1 MASPLPTCAFA
12 VLYRF
17 RVRPGSEQPF
27 RAAWAA
33 LTHAIRDTHG
43 GLGSRL
49 HHVDGDLWAA
59 YAQWPDRATWETA
72 QGAPSAD
79 PAASAAMGAAM
90 IESLEPLLLEPIDDL
105 LQPVVIEGP

>member
-1 MASPLPTCAFA
+1 MSSESATCALS

-17 RVRPGSEQPF
+17 RVRPGQEAAF
-27 RAAWAA
+27 RAAWAD
-33 LTHAIRDTHG
+33 LTRAIRDTRG

-59 YAQWPDRATWETA
+59 YAQWPDRAAWEA
-72 QGAPSAD
+72 AMAAPSAD

-90 IESLEPLLLEPIDDL
+90 LESLEPLLLTPTDDL
-105 LQPVVIEGP
+105 LQPVTIAGT